1 MTAATPG
8 PDAVPGDVFAD
19 GEARILD
26 RGFRHYDG
34 PRLRWQ
40 PVRTVV
46 LHSIQRGLGFRRNT
60 GAKVLPFIAV
70 AIAYLPAIVMIGL
83 AAMVRGAASF
93 DLDLPTYS
101 EYFSS
106 ISLAILLLTALVAP
120 EVFGNDQRTGMLG
133 IYLASPLT
141 RTWYLV
147 AKSVSVA
154 AILVLITAGPQLLL
168 LVANTVQGVGPDGPL
183 DWLVVFARIVASG
196 VVVSALLASVS
207 VAVTVVTNNKGIAIA
222 GIIVLLLV
230 VTGIAASMADV
241 SGADGWRVFS
251 VLEVVFTL
259 PTTIHGETV
268 DPEDTL
274 TPAVAWAGWA
284 LWTGVGALVAWIRLQ
299 RMEITR

>member
-1 MTAATPG
+1 MTDPTP
-8 PDAVPGDVFAD
+8 PSDAVAGDVFAD

-40 PVRTVV
+40 PFRTVV
-46 LHSIQRGLGFRRNT
+46 VHGIQRGLGFRRST

-83 AAMVRGAASF
+83 ATMVRGAASI
-93 DLDLPTYS
+93 DLELPTYS

-147 AKSVSVA
+147 AKSLSVA
-154 AILVLITAGPQLLL
+154 TILVLITAGPQLLL

-183 DWLVVFARIVASG
+183 DWLVVFGRIIASG
-196 VVVSALLASVS
+196 VVVSALLTSVS

-222 GIIVLLLV
+222 GIVVLLMV
-230 VTGIAASMADV
+230 VTGIAASAAEVTGVD
-241 SGADGWRVFS
+241 AWRMFN

-259 PTTIHGETV
+259 PPTIHGEVV
-268 DPEDTL
+268 DGEDTL
-274 TPAVAWAGWA
+274 SPALAWAGWF
-284 LWTGVGALVAWIRLQ
+284 LWTGGGALVAWFRLQ
-299 RMEITR
+299 RLEITR